1 MANRSESTILNI
13 FNELVRQGHITPVEH
28 MEDLRLPGE
37 FISVPTVVTY
47 ATPDI
52 PIRAGAHDNAKLE
65 QRSKGDITPSS
76 DIN

>member
-1 MANRSESTILNI
+1 MANRSTPTILNI

-37 FISVPTVVTY
+37 FVSVPTVVTY

-52 PIRAGAHDNAKLE
+52 PILAGAHDNAKLE
-65 QRSKGDITPSS
+65 QRAKGNLTPSGDIY
-76 DIN
+76 